1 MLRMERSIVS
11 ANSKILAQ
19 LRWARDRSVTNQSRA
34 LFQKMN
40 AMVSLRNFLT
50 ITYRFVFLSEA
61 WGKINVSPLPLRIRF
76 FFADDKRN

>member
-1 MLRMERSIVS
+1 
-11 ANSKILAQ
+11 
-19 LRWARDRSVTNQSRA
+19 
-34 LFQKMN
+34 MN

-76 FFADDKRN
+76 FLRMTNAIEIA